1 MSKKHDIRFQVSEEI
16 FRRIK
21 EQARRYDEN
30 VAPFCRRIVID
41 RTFALEVQE
50 TNQSLSSIVPL
61 LKQIQGNVGFEKI
74 AGDLEAEGLKSIS
87 PDFLKMMET
96 FSGDS
101 EEGKKD

>member
-1 MSKKHDIRFQVSEEI
+1 MSKKHDIRFQVSGEI

-41 RTFALEVQE
+41 RIFALEVQD

-61 LKQIQGNVGFEKI
+61 LKQIQENVGFEKI
-74 AGDLEAEGLKSIS
+74 AGDLDVAELKNIS
-87 PDFLKMMET
+87 PDFLKMLEA

-101 EEGKKD
+101 DEGKKD

>member
-16 FRRIK
+16 FLRIK
-21 EQARRYDEN
+21 KQARRYDEN

-61 LKQIQGNVGFEKI
+61 LKQIQENVGFENM
-74 AGDLEAEGLKSIS
+74 AGDMEEAGLKKIS
-87 PDFLKMMET
+87 PDFLKMMEA
-96 FSGDS
+96 FSEDS
-101 EEGKKD
+101 EEGKGG